1 MGNSIAVPYFREI
14 SNNKDITFT
23 PTLFENNMIMLENEF
38 RKTQNNF
45 DLLID
50 YGFVNNYN
58 SPTTNKK
65 NLSHLFTKFQCDLNL
80 DEFETS
86 ELILSIEKV
95 TNDTYLK
102 VFDQHITKS
111 EVRPDDLNK
120 LNNQLKLILTN
131 EKFDFESGIETYEN
145 LQVNKSDRYQYV
157 LPYYNFNA
165 EIFQNK
171 YDGTFNFISTGNN
184 TLQDQ

>member
-1 MGNSIAVPYFREI
+1 MPYFREI

-65 NLSHLFTKFQCDLNL
+65 
-80 DEFETS
+80 
-86 ELILSIEKV
+86 I
-95 TNDTYLK
+95 YLTCLQNFI
-102 VFDQHITKS
+102 V
-111 EVRPDDLNK
+111 
-120 LNNQLKLILTN
+120 ILT
-131 EKFDFESGIETYEN
+131 
-145 LQVNKSDRYQYV
+145 
-157 LPYYNFNA
+157 
-165 EIFQNK
+165 
-171 YDGTFNFISTGNN
+171 
-184 TLQDQ
+184 